1 MTACMDGAESQQ
13 DLHPA
18 KATKLASMR
27 VFPGIESRSTAM
39 GKENAA
45 TKAAASPCVKPLR
58 N

>member
-1 MTACMDGAESQQ
+1 MDGAESQQ